1 MAWTAPKTFVSGAI
15 LTAAELNTHLRD
27 NLNETCPN
35 TAAAAGDL
43 VYADGANS
51 MGSRVSIGNAGALLA
66 STGTAP
72 VWRVPSQDDEIT
84 ETAGCDLTSFTDLSA
99 LTVSGVPSGFT
110 NDVQVTAVTGVQAL
124 VLITAKISNDTAGA
138 VTFIGYRVSGAT
150 TQTAIEANS
159 LQYESSNANDRA
171 RITAHHLTN
180 LTAGTN
186 TFTCQAK
193 VSTGTANISQV
204 RLAVIPF

>member
-1 MAWTAPKTFVSGAI
+1 MAWTAPKTFVTDAI

-27 NLNETCPN
+27 NLNETCPR

-72 VWRVPSQDDEIT
+72 VWRVPATDENLT
-84 ETAGCDLTSFTDLSA
+84 ETASATSTSFVDLA
-99 LTVSGVPSGFT
+99 TIGFT
-110 NDVQVTAVTGVQAL
+110 ADVQVTAVTGAQAL
-124 VLITAKISNDTAGA
+124 VLISAKVENDTAGG
-138 VTFIGYRVSGAT
+138 VTFVGYRVSGAT

-171 RITAHHLTN
+171 RITTHHLTG

-193 VSTGTANISQV
+193 VSAGTATISQV